1 MKIKSSFCYFSTY
14 RQLLT
19 LFAMKFFCPVFT
31 HFFGI
36 HSAALSWFRSY
47 LSEKKQLVMIQDN
60 RSSTAQLDFGTPHVI
75 FILHIALLSLTTE
88 KQHMKYMKTTPNFV
102 SHFHQKMMIVW
113 FSSFKNV
120 LQTLTTMLENKLMLN
135 YILKNKIE

>member
-1 MKIKSSFCYFSTY
+1 
-14 RQLLT
+14 
-19 LFAMKFFCPVFT
+19 
-31 HFFGI
+31 
-36 HSAALSWFRSY
+36 
-47 LSEKKQLVMIQDN
+47 MIQDN
-60 RSSTAQLDFGTPHVI
+60 RSSTAPLDFGAPQ

-120 LQTLTTMLENKLMLN
+120 LHRLTTLLEIKLMLN
-135 YILKNKIE
+135 YIKK